1 VLRHSAWSAGNLGLV
16 VCVATLL
23 VTSVTRAQ
31 NLDVEDGITF
41 EDRFAAGM
49 LAAPTFTRADVV
61 ELFSRGQLSGPEG
74 ARAAAGATIFDGDTP
89 MGPLSRLLLAEPKG
103 PAKVLRDLLNTPV
116 GELLVSSA
124 EAETEELAP
133 QQGAAPGVT
142 PAIPTRIAEPSSERP
157 PPQNEITTPGSSAQT
172 IEPLQ
177 KTLNTE
183 QQDVPRPIA
192 SPPVES
198 PPKQSEAVDQVPA
211 PEQPEKGVSS
221 PQSIGQQD
229 VPHPIASPPVES
241 PPKQSEAV
249 GQVPAPE
256 QPEKPGVRPM
266 KAEPGRGAKK
276 GGGWAG
282 VRGPSQPELVN
293 LRETS
298 RTSGYIATGR
308 ALWYEHPGR
317 TASGELFNPNQLTLR
332 ITHSLCG
339 CVYAS

>member
-1 VLRHSAWSAGNLGLV
+1 MLKTASRSRTASQP
-16 VCVATLL
+16 VCWPLQHL
-23 VTSVTRAQ
+23 
-31 NLDVEDGITF
+31 
-41 EDRFAAGM
+41 
-49 LAAPTFTRADVV
+49 PADVV

-177 KTLNTE
+177 ETLNTE

-293 LRETS
+293 LPDTS

-317 TASGELFNPNQLTLR
+317 TASGESFNPNQLTAAHHTLPMR
-332 ITHSLCG
+332 TRVRVSK
-339 CVYAS
+339 